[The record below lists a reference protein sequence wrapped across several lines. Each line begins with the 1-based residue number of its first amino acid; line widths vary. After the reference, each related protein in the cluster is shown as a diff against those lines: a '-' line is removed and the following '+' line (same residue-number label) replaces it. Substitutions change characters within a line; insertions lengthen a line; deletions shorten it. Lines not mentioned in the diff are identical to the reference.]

1 MDRDQLEL
9 LRRQVE
15 EDYRLDVAAIER
27 LERRYLVGA
36 NSAHAATPANGVQ
49 VNTYVS
55 PSKWAEEI
63 PDPRID
69 SRIDT
74 RNDPRIDPRLD
85 TRLDPPTPLSPAS
98 ARPERRNDELVGSI
112 RSMFSSGRI

>member
-15 EDYRLDVAAIER
+15 EDYRLDMAAIER
-27 LERRYLVGA
+27 LERRYIGAA
-36 NSAHAATPANGVQ
+36 NSAHAAPPASGLQ

-55 PSKWAEEI
+55 PSKWSEEI

-69 SRIDT
+69 TRVDSRPDFRPDPRVDT
-74 RNDPRIDPRLD
+74 RIDP
-85 TRLDPPTPLSPAS
+85 PGPLMPSS
-98 ARPERRNDELVGSI
+98 ARAERQNDELVGSI